1 MKTPIPP
8 SIGIQGGGQQGGP
21 LGGPGWPKNEMETNN
36 NDIASSFLFILPQN
50 YVFIYFKRD
59 VYVKIRYL

>member
-1 MKTPIPP
+1 MPP

-36 NDIASSFLFILPQN
+36 NVSVSSFLFILPPKLC
-50 YVFIYFKRD
+50 F
-59 VYVKIRYL
+59 YLF